1 MGRSLKMAV
10 GGALTVTLAFA
21 GCGGSGS
28 SKSQSSATSAGESQ
42 TTSTAAS
49 TATTQTSG
57 ATTGAEQT
65 QTTSGPK
72 EHIPKNAFAMSSPVF
87 EAGSLIPARYTCDG
101 GDVSPPLRWSAIPPG
116 TVELALFILNLNS
129 RPGGKF
135 TFYWAVAGL
144 HPTLK
149 GIPAGRLPDGAIVGR
164 NSLGQSRY
172 TICPTKGEGLQH
184 YVVALFAAQHP
195 AAAQPG
201 FSADALY
208 KMLSNTAEYKGLTG
222 FTYQRH

>member
-1 MGRSLKMAV
+1 MGRSLKMAA
-10 GGALTVTLAFA
+10 GGALTAVTLAALA

-28 SKSQSSATSAGESQ
+28 SKSQSSATPTGESQ
-42 TTSTAAS
+42 TASTA
-49 TATTQTSG
+49 ATTQTSG
-57 ATTGAEQT
+57 ATTSAEQT
-65 QTTSGPK
+65 QTASEPK
-72 EHIPKNAFAMSSPVF
+72 EHIPKSAFTMSSPVF
-87 EAGSLIPARYTCDG
+87 DAGSLIPARYTCDG
-101 GDVSPPLRWSAIPPG
+101 GEVSPPLRWSAMPPG
-116 TVELALFILNLNS
+116 TAELALFILNLNS

-149 GIPAGRLPDGAIVGR
+149 GIAAGRLPDGAIVGR

-172 TICPTKGEGLQH
+172 TICPAKSEGLQH

-195 AAAQPG
+195 SAARPG

-208 KMLSNTAEYKGLTG
+208 KTLSNTAEYKGLTG
-222 FTYQRH
+222 FTYQRR